1 MNLNKLNKDQLIN
14 KIQDQEN
21 IITQKSYG
29 NQILM
34 SIKGLITGINGL
46 ILKFTL
52 ISLIIK
58 YFKKYKFIRKVL
70 LFCNWIILS
79 LFGISVLDIYDT
91 NLVSY
96 SIEWIRSTH
105 LYKILIELLDNNQ
118 IEKVDKTEV
127 KINKIEIEENPSS
140 ILTTNNPISTRNE
153 TSIESNQNNIG
164 QFNKPE
170 IINEYKKYIILVSL
184 LILAGLGWLFWDDV
198 KPFLS
203 SHKSKKPDSGSNNQN
218 TTPDITDFRE
228 EYVEYFKEFKAIEVE
243 EELYDLETIKSS
255 GINVDYSEVQ
265 LDKWIESPTTPKA
278 GPSKLP
284 AKEVLMIPI
293 SKE

>member
-170 IINEYKKYIILVSL
+170 IINEYKKYIILVTS
-184 LILAGLGWLFWDDV
+184 
-198 KPFLS
+198 
-203 SHKSKKPDSGSNNQN
+203 
-218 TTPDITDFRE
+218 
-228 EYVEYFKEFKAIEVE
+228 
-243 EELYDLETIKSS
+243 
-255 GINVDYSEVQ
+255 
-265 LDKWIESPTTPKA
+265 
-278 GPSKLP
+278 
-284 AKEVLMIPI
+284 
-293 SKE
+293 

>member
-14 KIQDQEN
+14 KIQDQEK
-21 IITQKSYG
+21 IITPKSYG
-29 NQILM
+29 TQILM
-34 SIKGLITGINGL
+34 ALKSLITGINGL

-52 ISLIIK
+52 ITLIIK

-96 SIEWIRSTH
+96 LIEWIRSTH

-127 KINKIEIEENPSS
+127 KINKIEIEENPSN

-170 IINEYKKYIILVSL
+170 IINEYKKYIL
-184 LILAGLGWLFWDDV
+184 LISLFILGGLGWFFWDDL
-198 KPFLS
+198 KPFL
-203 SHKSKKPDSGSNNQN
+203 NFLN
-218 TTPDITDFRE
+218 F
-228 EYVEYFKEFKAIEVE
+228 F
-243 EELYDLETIKSS
+243 TI
-255 GINVDYSEVQ
+255 
-265 LDKWIESPTTPKA
+265 L
-278 GPSKLP
+278 
-284 AKEVLMIPI
+284 
-293 SKE
+293 